1 MSSGLALYEARI
13 DYVELVDGVANVHF
27 SHACIH
33 KSPGKPGRGPETS
46 WSQAARLILLEARA
60 ASPLPSLPNHVVDGF
75 LEVGGLRQEQ
85 LPLPYKRKVAA
96 RLWLRLA
103 DGAELE
109 IEGQRPVVELEGQP
123 IRLEDG

>member
-13 DYVELVDGVANVHF
+13 DHVELVEGVANVHF

-33 KSPGKPGRGPETS
+33 KSRGRRGPETS

-60 ASPLPSLPNHVVDGF
+60 SRPLPSLPNHVVDGF
-75 LEVGGLRQEQ
+75 LEVGGLRQER

-109 IEGQRPVVELEGQP
+109 IEGRRPVIELEGQP